1 MEQVP
6 VTVEERPETLKPEA
20 KSLRRQGLIPAVVYH
35 KGDSTVAVTLGESDL
50 HRVLHSEAGRNA
62 LITLTIKDKK
72 GDKTRTVVVK
82 DIQFHPISGKAL
94 NVDFHQISLTEK
106 IKVLVQVIERGEAV
120 GVKTEDGV
128 LEFPMRE
135 LEIECLPTDI
145 PENIEVDVSNL
156 HVHDSIYV
164 RDLSAPSNVTVLS
177 DPEAVVVHVVPPRV
191 EKPAAEVG
199 EEVTEPE
206 VIGEEK
212 EEAEGAEEKP
222 AEAAPEGEKKAEK
235 KPEKK

>member
-106 IKVLVQVIERGEAV
+106 IKVLVQVIERA
-120 GVKTEDGV
+120 
-128 LEFPMRE
+128 
-135 LEIECLPTDI
+135 ILP
-145 PENIEVDVSNL
+145 L
-156 HVHDSIYV
+156 GG
-164 RDLSAPSNVTVLS
+164 NVEQAHGLARFRALACFAHMGS
-177 DPEAVVVHVVPPRV
+177 QGAL
-191 EKPAAEVG
+191 PAG
-199 EEVTEPE
+199 
-206 VIGEEK
+206 
-212 EEAEGAEEKP
+212 
-222 AEAAPEGEKKAEK
+222 
-235 KPEKK
+235 